1 MNFKCHIMNK
11 NLNDD
16 VFVTHTM
23 GGMLEFQKT
32 GIYPNKLRI
41 SSLKYDH
48 VWHIKVTDDIQSGVL
63 RIKRVVVYNY
73 VFDEKGFRIQ
83 EVRDNVPISDWGE
96 IGMTVMMND

>member
-1 MNFKCHIMNK
+1 MSK

-23 GGMLEFQKT
+23 GGLREFQKT

-41 SSLKYDH
+41 ASLKYDH
-48 VWHIKVTDDIQSGVL
+48 VWRIKIKDEIQSGVL
-63 RIKRVVVYNY
+63 RIKRIAVFNY
-73 VFDEKGFRIQ
+73 VLDEKGFRIQ
-83 EVRDNVPISDWGE
+83 EVTDNVPISDWDE

>member
-1 MNFKCHIMNK
+1 MNE

-16 VFVTHTM
+16 IFVTHIM

-48 VWHIKVTDDIQSGVL
+48 VWRIKVIDEIQSGVL
-63 RIKRVVVYNY
+63 RIKRVAVYNY

-83 EVRDNVPISDWGE
+83 EVKDDQPISNWDE
-96 IGMTVMMND
+96 IGMTVIMND

>member
-1 MNFKCHIMNK
+1 MSE
-11 NLNDD
+11 NLTDD

-23 GGMLEFQKT
+23 GGIREFQKT
-32 GIYPNKLRI
+32 GIYPNKLII

-48 VWHIKVTDDIQSGVL
+48 VWRIKVTDEIQSGVL